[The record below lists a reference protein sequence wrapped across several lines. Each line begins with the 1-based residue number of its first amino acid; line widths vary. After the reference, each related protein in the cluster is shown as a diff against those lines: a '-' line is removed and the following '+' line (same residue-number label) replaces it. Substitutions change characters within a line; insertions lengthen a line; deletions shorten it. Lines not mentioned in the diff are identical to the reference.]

1 MVKISFFRCLFYL
14 RTAFQM
20 YFGLILTGVNTL
32 VITYYLA
39 LENVPALKE
48 VFPNFAI
55 YAVVLVLIAIP
66 TLILVGYSH
75 FKKMAGF
82 KSQQEIT
89 HESNPYVY
97 KLGPGHIKHVTMPH
111 QLIVNKI
118 LLKIATNEKITDEE
132 INHMKELQK
141 KMEYLLQ
148 GGYVGKP
155 EGYSIFADFDEND

>member
-1 MVKISFFRCLFYL
+1 MEKISFFRYLFYL
-14 RTAFQM
+14 RSAFQL
-20 YFGLILTGVNTL
+20 YFAFIFTGVNTL

-39 LENVPALKE
+39 LENVPMVKE
-48 VFPNFAI
+48 IFPNFAS
-55 YAVVLVLIAIP
+55 YAAVLVSIAIP
-66 TLILVGYSH
+66 TLVFVGYSH
-75 FKKMAGF
+75 FKKMPGF

-111 QLIVNKI
+111 QLMINKI

-132 INHMKELQK
+132 INQMKELQE

-155 EGYSIFADFDEND
+155 EGNSI

>member
-1 MVKISFFRCLFYL
+1 MAKISFFRYLFYF
-14 RTAFQM
+14 RSAFQL
-20 YFGLILTGVNTL
+20 YFAFIFTGVNTL

-39 LENVPALKE
+39 LENVPALKD

-66 TLILVGYSH
+66 TLTMVGYSH
-75 FKKMAGF
+75 FKKMAGY

-89 HESNPYVY
+89 HEYNPYVY

-132 INHMKELQK
+132 IKHMKELQE

-148 GGYVGKP
+148 GGYVGQP
-155 EGYSIFADFDEND
+155 EGNSIFTDVDEKD